1 MELESAHACGGL
13 LMEGEKRE
21 NTTCDEWKKHS
32 KGDEHRGPYSRLMFS
47 LI

>member
-21 NTTCDEWKKHS
+21 NTTCDEWKNIQ
-32 KGDEHRGPYSRLMFS
+32 RGTS
-47 LI
+47 IEANTAG